1 MDTGSQG
8 SDPAQDNDEGKSYQ
22 SLKYIT
28 TIVNGWGRVIP
39 LFQGGNPD
47 EFLLKDGSFFCSRNE
62 FIKSY
67 PKDAEKLSLHNSAP
81 PEKVTHNKEPDISV
95 LSATRGAGYHEVY
108 GKNCTPYPEIS
119 AQGTPDKPHTLNT
132 INNYN
137 FTNLIVLAQ
146 KDLKFISLFNEFCI
160 DDLPRYL
167 KNTLYWIIKN
177 AAQYNLSLEET
188 ADSLRIANDKG
199 KQGKMS
205 YLIGIMRN
213 KAGNKALG
221 IRILTKPINVQVS
234 EYFKY
239 RFKHCLEHLRSY
251 SFDWENNEFRYSLKN
266 TESRSSLKDY
276 FRFVVEDIRRAVG
289 VSLSAVESDVPA

>member
-1 MDTGSQG
+1 
-8 SDPAQDNDEGKSYQ
+8 
-22 SLKYIT
+22 
-28 TIVNGWGRVIP
+28 
-39 LFQGGNPD
+39 
-47 EFLLKDGSFFCSRNE
+47 
-62 FIKSY
+62 
-67 PKDAEKLSLHNSAP
+67 
-81 PEKVTHNKEPDISV
+81 
-95 LSATRGAGYHEVY
+95 
-108 GKNCTPYPEIS
+108 
-119 AQGTPDKPHTLNT
+119 
-132 INNYN
+132 
-137 FTNLIVLAQ
+137 
-146 KDLKFISLFNEFCI
+146 
-160 DDLPRYL
+160 
-167 KNTLYWIIKN
+167 
-177 AAQYNLSLEET
+177 
-188 ADSLRIANDKG
+188 
-199 KQGKMS
+199 MS